1 MATIFTNVFPV
12 RRVGGNYAADG
23 RKCDA
28 TDDGA
33 RCFAK
38 LRAAA
43 WFGASGETK
52 AEALSLFDI
61 RASVVTP
68 LDEIKATL
76 LHATAYSG
84 IPHRLSTS
92 EATHAVLVAE
102 GALK

>member
-1 MATIFTNVFPV
+1 MTN
-12 RRVGGNYAADG
+12 GE
-23 RKCDA
+23 RKN
-28 TDDGA
+28 GI

-52 AEALSLFDI
+52 AEALSQLDI

-68 LDEIKATL
+68 LDVTKTTL

-84 IPHRLSTS
+84 IPHRLIAFKAAH
-92 EATHAVLVAE
+92 EVLVAE
-102 GALK
+102 GVLK